1 MVTPGEDSTPAVHGG
16 RTPRVGRIL
25 MIAGAVLLLVGVLVL
40 AGVAIYVRYTNN
52 FMHNAQKQLGAQWK
66 SKPLPVTMVENVK
79 VAAGAPVAQISIPRI
94 GLRAIVVEL
103 ANMDD
108 RANLNR
114 GPGHIPGTAYP
125 GMPGNVAI
133 AGHRTTYG
141 APFGRIDELKP
152 GDKVILQ
159 TAEGKFVYTVDSQKI
174 VDPHDLSVIEQSG
187 ENRVTLMACH
197 PKFTANSRIIVT
209 GRLTGESASASQVK

>member
-1 MVTPGEDSTPAVHGG
+1 MPAERAA

-25 MIAGAVLLLVGVLVL
+25 MIAGAVLLIVGVLVL

-52 FMHNAQKQLGAQWK
+52 FTRNAQKQLDAQWQ
-66 SKPLPVTMVENVK
+66 SKPLPVTRIENVK

-108 RANLNR
+108 RTNLNR

-174 VDPHDLSVIEQSG
+174 VDPHDLSVIEQGG

-209 GRLTGESASASQVK
+209 GRLTGEAASGSQVK